1 MTLITHEMSVY
12 ASRDTNR
19 RREEMTDRY
28 SMREAREVLKTNEKS
43 LKAWMRKEGIEPQID
58 LMDERK
64 KYITRAQVEQL
75 ARRHGRTLPE
85 EHEEGAPSAL
95 PSVEA
100 LAAHI
105 TMTQQVLE
113 RRIDQVDQTLHQVLA
128 LLQTREAALARAT
141 APVQM
146 TKSPQSASPPQM
158 RPATTSTQT
167 ALAVRKKKKK
177 TTRAKGQKL
186 PQTYVPLRTF
196 ALAHQVSPKAME
208 FASKSGKI
216 PVERGLWRYNNHL
229 YVEALSPT
237 GQQEFYKRFHERPN
251 FQPCRACPHTQE

>member
-113 RRIDQVDQTLHQVLA
+113 RRIDQVGQEEEKEDDQGKGT
-128 LLQTREAALARAT
+128 EAAPDLRPTSHIRAGASSFPESHGIREQVREDTGGAR
-141 APVQM
+141 PVAIQ
-146 TKSPQSASPPQM
+146 
-158 RPATTSTQT
+158 
-167 ALAVRKKKKK
+167 
-177 TTRAKGQKL
+177 
-186 PQTYVPLRTF
+186 
-196 ALAHQVSPKAME
+196 
-208 FASKSGKI
+208 
-216 PVERGLWRYNNHL
+216 
-229 YVEALSPT
+229 
-237 GQQEFYKRFHERPN
+237 
-251 FQPCRACPHTQE
+251 